1 MQLGSKPGIGCSLV
15 RMKLFSW
22 IKSIINRALISLVAK
37 YNSRNGVFA
46 VEIRSTVGLGAR
58 LEWCLEILAYC
69 DENGLIPQFK
79 FSYPN
84 SENSEDYFGTFFGIK
99 GTVENGKSPIFIK
112 ISSITELSLGKDY
125 DRVLNIDLASFLIN
139 KYLVVKD
146 DVLSEVED
154 FCSKHFANRRVLGV
168 HYRGTDKVEE
178 SSVFSYDSVKRNIEH
193 YLKLHPDTDRVFIA
207 SDDINFIENIE
218 KASVGRPILYR
229 NDSFRARDGNSIHRS
244 AATDK
249 YEITRDA
256 IVNCLL
262 LSRCDALLKTAS
274 ILSGWSKLF
283 NPRLPV
289 VMLNRPYGEYQWFP
303 ERDLVDNNLFEPI
316 N

>member
-1 MQLGSKPGIGCSLV
+1 MRVASRL
-15 RMKLFSW
+15 KLTLDRTF
-22 IKSIINRALISLVAK
+22 NALVAK

-46 VEIRSTVGLGAR
+46 VDIRSNVGLGAK

-69 DENGLIPQFK
+69 DENGLVPHFK

-84 SENSEDYFGTFFGIK
+84 SANSEDYFGKFFGIK
-99 GTVENGKSPIFIK
+99 GVIEQAESAGFIK
-112 ISSITELSLGKDY
+112 ISSITELNLGKDY
-125 DRVLNIDLASFLIN
+125 DRVLNIDLASVLIN
-139 KYLVVKD
+139 KYLVVKQD
-146 DVLSEVED
+146 ILSEVED
-154 FCSKHFANRRVLGV
+154 FCSKNFVNRKVLGV
-168 HYRGTDKVEE
+168 HYRGTDKGEE
-178 SSVFSYDSVKRNIEH
+178 SPVLPYDTVERNIEH
-193 YLKLHPDTDRVFIA
+193 YLELRPDTERVFIA
-207 SDDINFIENIE
+207 SDDVNFIENIE
-218 KASVGRPILYR
+218 KSGVGRLIVYR
-229 NDSFRARDGNSIHRS
+229 NDSFRARDGNSIHKL

>member
-1 MQLGSKPGIGCSLV
+1 
-15 RMKLFSW
+15 
-22 IKSIINRALISLVAK
+22 
-37 YNSRNGVFA
+37 
-46 VEIRSTVGLGAR
+46 
-58 LEWCLEILAYC
+58 
-69 DENGLIPQFK
+69 
-79 FSYPN
+79 
-84 SENSEDYFGTFFGIK
+84 
-99 GTVENGKSPIFIK
+99 
-112 ISSITELSLGKDY
+112 
-125 DRVLNIDLASFLIN
+125 
-139 KYLVVKD
+139 
-146 DVLSEVED
+146 
-154 FCSKHFANRRVLGV
+154 
-168 HYRGTDKVEE
+168 
-178 SSVFSYDSVKRNIEH
+178 VKRNIEH

>member
-1 MQLGSKPGIGCSLV
+1 MFLSWTKP
-15 RMKLFSW
+15 R
-22 IKSIINRALISLVAK
+22 IKRSLISLLAK

-46 VEIRSTVGLGAR
+46 VEIKSSVGLGAK

-69 DENGLIPQFK
+69 HDNGLVPQFK

-84 SENSEDYFGTFFGIK
+84 SAKSEDYFGRFFGIK
-99 GTVENGKSPIFIK
+99 GVIDKGKPPTFIK
-112 ISSITELSLGKDY
+112 IASITELSLGKDY

-146 DVLSEVED
+146 SVLSEVED

-168 HYRGTDKVEE
+168 HYRGTDKGEE
-178 SSVFSYDSVKRNIEH
+178 SPVLPYDSVKRNIEH
-193 YLKLHPDTDRVFIA
+193 YLKLRPDTDRVFIA

-249 YEITRDA
+249 YEITKDA
-256 IVNCLL
+256 IINCLI

-289 VMLNRPYGEYQWFP
+289 VMLNRPYVEYQWFP
-303 ERDLVDNNLFEPI
+303 ERDLVDKNLFEPI
-316 N
+316 Q